1 MHFME
6 KDCIRFSTGSI
17 KLDQKNNKYII
28 VKTDVVNSK
37 ITNITFYIARCF
49 YEKFITIILQLIKL
63 VSLFDIILIYF
74 MLVFKTISLFSKF

>member
-28 VKTDVVNSK
+28 VKSDVVNSK
-37 ITNITFYIARCF
+37 ITNIAFYIVRCF
-49 YEKFITIILQLIKL
+49 YENA
-63 VSLFDIILIYF
+63 SLLFY
-74 MLVFKTISLFSKF
+74 SL